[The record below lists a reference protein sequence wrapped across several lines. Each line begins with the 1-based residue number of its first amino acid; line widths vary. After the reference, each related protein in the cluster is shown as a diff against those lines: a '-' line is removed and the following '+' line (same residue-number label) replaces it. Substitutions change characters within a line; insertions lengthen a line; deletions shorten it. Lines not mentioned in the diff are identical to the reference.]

1 MTKTIKKQLLDAK
14 TNGASKLEIQRLQQL
29 LDKEIEKQFDE
40 LTMKLEGKDTDS
52 QYKITEVVSQLQEL
66 LITKNKAYGNSA
78 LEPINIFSKNDSV
91 DSLCAR
97 IDDKLSRIKNKGLSD
112 ETEDTLFD
120 LAGYLILLIIARDD
134 K

>member
-1 MTKTIKKQLLDAK
+1 MKSIKQQLLEAK
-14 TNGASKLEIQRLQQL
+14 LLGKDKAEIQNLQQL
-29 LDKEIEKQFDE
+29 LDKE
-40 LTMKLEGKDTDS
+40 TLEGKDTDS
-52 QYKITEVVSQLQEL
+52 QCKITEVVSQLQEL

-78 LEPINIFSKNDSV
+78 LEPINIFSKNDAV

-120 LAGYLILLIIARDD
+120 LAGYLILLIIARDNEQN
-134 K
+134 

>member
-1 MTKTIKKQLLDAK
+1 MTKSIKQQLLEAK
-14 TNGASKLEIQRLQQL
+14 LLGKDKAEIQRLQQL
-29 LDKEIEKQFDE
+29 LDKDIEAHINEIFNEESESEFQIK
-40 LTMKLEGKDTDS
+40 
-52 QYKITEVVSQLQEL
+52 EVTNQLQEL
-66 LITKNKAYGNSA
+66 LTTKNKAYGNSA
-78 LEPINIFSKNDSV
+78 LEPLNVFSKHNAV

-134 K
+134 KSDH